1 MLRLRTAPVVRL
13 LAALLLAIALVG
25 SLATGFANAQGS
37 SGSLGSSSPAPGPG
51 PGPDPG
57 PGPGPDPALVFEGTP
72 SALDVTP
79 LPGTVIV
86 DGGNASIAGQTV
98 RLAAGVAAPQAGGHL
113 MVNGSALSPSSAFGV
128 VVSSTQAPSG
138 EAIIQLGE
146 ASLADAFSEYF
157 VDSTV
162 IIAQPNPMA
171 RQSTKK
177 KPPLYCSA
185 ETDVNKIDWSIDNVE
200 ISHTVRGNLL
210 SGDVESFISTSLD
223 AELAL
228 KNAITTECAF
238 NLLSLPQARAIVTV
252 IEGTGIV
259 SEVRLDAG
267 LAVKASAQGRVWGGN
282 IAADLGAAAEDF
294 APRPIADLRFQQEFT
309 ANELEVE
316 SKVFLRPTVKSPIVD
331 LSAEAA
337 IAHTLHIQPRTCHAV
352 SGHAGAKAKFAF
364 AKWGIKT
371 PLENLGADTE
381 YEFLSTCTGE
391 PTTPAWVP
399 VKHFSSIP
407 DRLST
412 QGCALSTDGRVFCL
426 GAPSDRSMPS
436 DLFGVNLL
444 AGEPGVSSENGFVQ
458 VRGLSGPAVD
468 VVAAEDRACAVLESG
483 AVECWPGVE
492 REDDPNRW
500 TDFRFVPRAVPG
512 LPGPVKEIIH
522 LGAEDELCV
531 LLRNG
536 GAFCGWDEG
545 PMNQYFDTPTSGMRK
560 VDIGADRW
568 CALMDDASVQCK
580 DAAFGVRNLP
590 GTYRDV
596 GATWEHFCVVESS
609 GDLYCWGSNRSG
621 LGTLPTEASEPTYI
635 MSGVKEVSLSNRGAC
650 ALTNGG
656 ELFCWGDTE
665 FTRGAQQPQKVDL
678 GGKTAIRMEKVD
690 HAFAWAP
697 AYGVRCLVFSDNAPY
712 CATRDGWGQVV
723 IPERR

>member
-1 MLRLRTAPVVRL
+1 MLRLRTAHVVRL
-13 LAALLLAIALVG
+13 LVALLLAIALVG
-25 SLATGFANAQGS
+25 SLAIGFANAQGS

-51 PGPDPG
+51 PGPG
-57 PGPGPDPALVFEGTP
+57 PDPDPALVFEGTP

-128 VVSSTQAPSG
+128 VVSSTQTPSG
-138 EAIIQLGE
+138 ETIIQLGE

-162 IIAQPNPMA
+162 VIAQPNPMA
-171 RQSTKK
+171 RQSTEKK

-185 ETDVNKIDWSIDNVE
+185 GTDVNKIDWSIDNVE

-294 APRPIADLRFQQEFT
+294 VPRPIADLRFRQEFT

-316 SKVFLRPTVKSPIVD
+316 SKVFLRPSVKSPIVD

-337 IAHTLHIQPRTCHAV
+337 IAHTLHIQPQTCHVV

-371 PLENLGADTE
+371 PLEDLGADTE
-381 YEFLSTCTGE
+381 YEFFSNCTGE

-399 VKHFSSIP
+399 VSHFSSMP
-407 DRLST
+407 FRSST
-412 QGCALSTDGRVFCL
+412 QGCALATGGRVFCL
-426 GAPSDRSMPS
+426 GAPDDSTMPS
-436 DLFGVNLL
+436 ELRGLNLL
-444 AGEPGVSSENGFVQ
+444 AGEPGVSGEDGFVQ

-468 VVAAEDRACAVLESG
+468 VVAAEDRACAVLGSG

-492 REDDPNRW
+492 RENDPNRW
-500 TDFRFVPRAVPG
+500 TDFRFAPRAVPG
-512 LPGPVKEIIH
+512 LPGPAKEIISM
-522 LGAEDELCV
+522 GFEDELCV
-531 LLRNG
+531 LLRAG
-536 GAFCGWDEG
+536 GAYCGYDEG
-545 PMNQYFDTPTSGMRK
+545 PMVPYFEPLPTSGMNK
-560 VDIGADRW
+560 VSISADRW
-568 CALMDDASVQCK
+568 CALMNDASVQCK
-580 DAAFGVRNLP
+580 DAPIGVRNLP

-596 GATWEHFCVVESS
+596 EAAWDHFCVVESA
-609 GDLYCWGSNRSG
+609 GDLYCWGSNRNG
-621 LGTLPTEASEPTYI
+621 VGTLPTEASEPTYI
-635 MSGVKEVSLSNRGAC
+635 MSGVKEVSLSDRGTC
-650 ALTNGG
+650 ALTSGG
-656 ELFCWGDTE
+656 EFFCWGDTA
-665 FTRGAQQPQKVDL
+665 FTTGGQQPQKVDL
-678 GGKTAIRMEKVD
+678 GGRKAIRMERVD
-690 HAFAWAP
+690 HPGSASARS
-697 AYGVRCLVFSDNAPY
+697 VRCLVFSDNAPY
-712 CATRDGWGQVV
+712 CHTGFGWEQVV
-723 IPERR
+723 IPEPR